1 MAYDADLLTDDEEVL
16 RDFRPHWRVL
26 LTPIL
31 VTIAAIA
38 LASLATWFATSQ
50 GWSITIWIWVVAIV
64 GVVIFS
70 FRKVVEYWFTHYVLT
85 TERIIVRRGAISRGG
100 TEIPLESINNVLFS
114 QRAIERM
121 LRYGDVLVESAGS
134 MGQSRLTDIPEP
146 EQFQSQIYRAR
157 EDRMV
162 ALDRKGHEGSHI
174 NSQSSRDVAA
184 QLESLAA
191 LHAAGS
197 LTDEEF
203 AHQKRRLME
212 G

>member
-1 MAYDADLLTDDEEVL
+1 MAYDPELLTDDEEIL
-16 RDFRPHWRVL
+16 RDFRPHWKVL
-26 LTPIL
+26 LTPIF
-31 VTIAAIA
+31 VTIAVAV
-38 LASLATWFATSQ
+38 LAGLATWFATNQ
-50 GWSITIWIWVVAIV
+50 GWSVTLWIWLVALVLIVVFSAKK
-64 GVVIFS
+64 VI
-70 FRKVVEYWFTHYVLT
+70 EYWFTHYVLT
-85 TERIIVRRGAISRGG
+85 TERIIVRRGAVARGG

-134 MGQSRLTDIPEP
+134 LGQSRLTDIPEP

-157 EDRMV
+157 EDRTV
-162 ALDRKGHEGSHI
+162 ALDRKGHEGSRV
-174 NSQSSRDVAA
+174 NSTAPRDVAA

-191 LHAAGS
+191 LHVAGS

-203 AHQKRRLME
+203 NAQKRRLME

>member
-1 MAYDADLLTDDEEVL
+1 MAYDPALLTDDEKVL
-16 RDFRPHWRVL
+16 RDFRPHWKVL

-31 VTIAAIA
+31 IAVAMAI
-38 LASLATWFATSQ
+38 LAGLATWFATNK
-50 GWSITIWIWVVAIV
+50 GWGITLWIWVVAL
-64 GVVIFS
+64 VVVVTFS

-85 TERIIVRRGAISRGG
+85 TERIIVRRGAVARGG

-157 EDRMV
+157 EERTV
-162 ALDRKGHEGSHI
+162 ALDRKGHEGSRV
-174 NSQSSRDVAA
+174 NSSAPRDVAA

-191 LHAAGS
+191 LHVAGS

-203 AHQKRRLME
+203 ETQKRRLME